1 MKKLIFARVELWVLL
16 LVVLIGFLA
25 MVGFGALVLEGERK
39 ADGFGK
45 LGQTAVAIAEIP
57 RSIQALTEEDRRMA
71 AFLPERF
78 KDEPGGWTFFDGSS
92 PRPSGYV
99 LLSRHDRAK
108 GHHVVELVSLA
119 DGTIKHDWQIDAR
132 ALMAGLPGKERFS
145 QGSFANERSFRA
157 IHPYLTSAGQLVIK
171 DHQSY
176 LMGLDSCAQ
185 RVWVQDSVLAHHSTE
200 SDGAGGFWVPGQ
212 VEPHS
217 IDEVAG
223 SFVEDALVHVDG
235 AGNILWQKSVPQ
247 IYLDHGMEYALFNA
261 GRYKPDPLHLN
272 DIEPVLEDGP
282 YWRKGDLFLSFRHSS
297 TVMLYRPASDEIVWM
312 RQGPWLAQHDVDMID
327 DHRIAVFDNQ
337 TYEKGHGARIHGTNR
352 IVVYDFA
359 TDEVSYPWSQAF
371 EANDIKTVFEG
382 LFTLLP
388 GGEIFVEE
396 ENSGRI
402 LILGPDGG
410 VVAQFINKG
419 DNGLTYRLG
428 WSRYM
433 TETEGDA
440 ALATLTA
447 CGG

>member
-1 MKKLIFARVELWVLL
+1 MNKLIFARVEMWVVFLI
-16 LVVLIGFLA
+16 VLIGLLV
-25 MVGFGALVLEGERK
+25 MVGFGAAVLEGERK

-119 DGTIKHDWQIDAR
+119 DGTVRHSWQIDAQV
-132 ALMAGLPGKERFS
+132 LMAGLPGKERFS
-145 QGSFANERSFRA
+145 QGSFANDRSYRA
-157 IHPYLTSAGQLVIK
+157 IHPYLTPDGQLVIK
-171 DHQSY
+171 DHQSF
-176 LMGLDSCAQ
+176 LMGLDSCAK
-185 RVWVQDSVLAHHSTE
+185 RLWVQDSVLAHHSTE

-212 VEPHS
+212 VEPHT

-272 DIEPVLEDGP
+272 DIEPVLADGP

-337 TYEKGHGARIHGTNR
+337 TYEKGYGARIHGTNR

-359 TDEVSYPWSQAF
+359 TGEVSFPWTAAF
-371 EANDIKTVFEG
+371 EAADIKTVFEG
-382 LFTLLP
+382 LFTMLP
-388 GGEIFVEE
+388 GGGIFVEE

-402 LILGPDGG
+402 VIMGADGG
-410 VVAQFINKG
+410 VAAQFINKG

-433 TETEGDA
+433 SAAEGDA
-440 ALATLTA
+440 ALKNLAA